1 MATATAKGIYKL
13 RKELV
18 EPAFGILK
26 EQQGGRR
33 FLLRGLAQV
42 RAEWDLLGTAF
53 NLRTLWRVWVGW
65 GGPWPKESWVPGV
78 T

>member
-1 MATATAKGIYKL
+1 MATDEAKEVYKL

-33 FLLRGLAQV
+33 FLLRGLAKV
-42 RAEWDLLGTAF
+42 RAEWDLLGAAF

-65 GGPWPKESWVPGV
+65 GGQWPGEGSVQDV